1 MAMRLSGLMSGMDT
15 ESIVQQLVE
24 ARSNKVTKVKNSQTK
39 LGWKQEI
46 WKGLNSK
53 LKTLQSKLQDLRFSS
68 GYAKKATKSSN
79 ESAVSVLTGD
89 GAVEGVQELEI
100 HQMAK
105 TAYMTGGKVS
115 FKEGISGAAVSTDT
129 IMGNLMNFDGDETK
143 SFKVTVG
150 SGDDAKVTGIDVTS
164 STTVS
169 EVLSQL
175 KNAGLNANFDTTQK
189 RFYISAKESGA
200 AGNFEFTSA
209 KKVLVGTGEE
219 GEELKWEYE
228 DAPDNGVL
236 SALGLTVEK
245 VVDGENETSGLGGV
259 ATMIKGQDAKI
270 TLNGVDYTNT
280 HNTFEVNGLTITAH
294 SKTNGE
300 KITLT
305 TQRDTDGI
313 YNMIKDFFKSYNE
326 IINEM
331 DKLYNGESAKGY
343 EPLSDEEK
351 SNMSESEIEKY
362 EQKIKDS
369 LLRRDSGL
377 GTVSSAIKK
386 VMMSGFSVNG
396 KTLYLAN
403 FGIET
408 ANYFNAADNERNAYH
423 ICGDADDVDFSAK
436 QDKLKSMIASDP
448 DTVISFFSQLTQSLY
463 TEMNNQSKAVEGYR
477 SFGSFYDDKKM
488 KSDYDDFKSKIKD
501 EEKKLADYEDKWYA
515 KFAAMETAM
524 AKMQQNASAVTALLG
539 GQ

>member
-1 MAMRLSGLMSGMDT
+1 MLF
-15 ESIVQQLVE
+15 
-24 ARSNKVTKVKNSQTK
+24 RS
-39 LGWKQEI
+39 
-46 WKGLNSK
+46 
-53 LKTLQSKLQDLRFSS
+53 
-68 GYAKKATKSSN
+68 
-79 ESAVSVLTGD
+79 
-89 GAVEGVQELEI
+89 
-100 HQMAK
+100 
-105 TAYMTGGKVS
+105 
-115 FKEGISGAAVSTDT
+115 
-129 IMGNLMNFDGDETK
+129 
-143 SFKVTVG
+143 
-150 SGDDAKVTGIDVTS
+150 
-164 STTVS
+164 
-169 EVLSQL
+169 
-175 KNAGLNANFDTTQK
+175 
-189 RFYISAKESGA
+189 
-200 AGNFEFTSA
+200 
-209 KKVLVGTGEE
+209 
-219 GEELKWEYE
+219 
-228 DAPDNGVL
+228 
-236 SALGLTVEK
+236 
-245 VVDGENETSGLGGV
+245 
-259 ATMIKGQDAKI
+259 
-270 TLNGVDYTNT
+270 
-280 HNTFEVNGLTITAH
+280 
-294 SKTNGE
+294 
-300 KITLT
+300 
-305 TQRDTDGI
+305 
-313 YNMIKDFFKSYNE
+313 
-326 IINEM
+326 
-331 DKLYNGESAKGY
+331 KLYNGESAKGY